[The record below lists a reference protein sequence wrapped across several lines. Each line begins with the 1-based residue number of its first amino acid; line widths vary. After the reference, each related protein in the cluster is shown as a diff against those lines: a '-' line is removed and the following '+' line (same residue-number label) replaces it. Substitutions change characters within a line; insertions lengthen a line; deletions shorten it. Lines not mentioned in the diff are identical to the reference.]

1 MKIQNFHFNFP
12 SPNANYIFPNLII
25 NSKYNILSLSLNLP
39 SPNEKNI
46 LSNLI
51 SSTSALYERRNYT
64 INIKNHNF
72 HFNPKLN
79 YKNTSLFHYR
89 SNNLS
94 QFLNLPYPNENHFII
109 LLYGDY
115 SASEMENLFYS
126 YMHLVNSTRLN
137 KNRSNQVLMDK
148 NFCIIEIEEIKDEK
162 YKTTN
167 IDQAESIK
175 FAKNI
180 SEDDINNNKFF
191 EIKKGIISSRNEI
204 KSEDK
209 DSDSETINNV
219 RKAELNFANI
229 SSFSILNI
237 SPFESIEICEKN
249 NLAYLYAPNKNTND
263 KNESDQD
270 DNRISEIQKGIDIG
284 KDKLKEYYDLNLLFN
299 KIRKDILAL
308 QKDINNLENFHLR
321 EEFGEYYGV
330 LMI

>member
-1 MKIQNFHFNFP
+1 KDRLFTNED
-12 SPNANYIFPNLII
+12 YTR
-25 NSKYNILSLSLNLP
+25 LSEYLNNKTYYP
-39 SPNEKNI
+39 
-46 LSNLI
+46 
-51 SSTSALYERRNYT
+51 ALYERRNYT
-64 INIKNHNF
+64 IDMKNHNF

-79 YKNTSLFHYR
+79 YKNTSLFHCR

-162 YKTTN
+162 YKTAN

-209 DSDSETINNV
+209 DPDSETINDV

-229 SSFSILNI
+229 SSFSILNT
-237 SPFESIEICEKN
+237 SPFESIE
-249 NLAYLYAPNKNTND
+249 APNKNTND
-263 KNESDQD
+263 KNE
-270 DNRISEIQKGIDIG
+270 NIG